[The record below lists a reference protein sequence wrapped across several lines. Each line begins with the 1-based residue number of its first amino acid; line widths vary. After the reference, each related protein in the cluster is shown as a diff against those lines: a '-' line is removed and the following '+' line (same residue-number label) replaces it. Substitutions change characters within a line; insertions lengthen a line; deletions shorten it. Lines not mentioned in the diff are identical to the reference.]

1 MQNKILRPLA
11 LVMATLGATAVRAQ
25 ELEVIGQPKSGLT
38 SLQPAATDV
47 AAATHGLDNLL
58 LYISVAIAGL
68 VALLMLWT
76 IVRFNSRANPTPKR
90 FTHNTPLEIA
100 WTLVP
105 VIILVFI
112 GANSLPVLYK
122 QQEIPQGDVTIKV
135 TGNQWYWSYEYPEQ
149 GFSFDA
155 FMLAE
160 DKLAEKGYDSSLYKL
175 ATDNVVVVPTG
186 KKIVMEVTGADVIH
200 SWTIPSFGVK
210 QDAVPGRTA
219 RLWFTVEPGMEGI
232 YFGQCSELC
241 GKDHAFMPIEV
252 KAVTPE
258 EYDAWLK
265 DAEQQFAL
273 APQAAPLVQSVQVA
287 STE

>member
-47 AAATHGLDNLL
+47 AAATQGLDNLL

-68 VALLMLWT
+68 VAVLMLWT

-105 VIILVFI
+105 VIILVVI
-112 GANSLPVLYK
+112 GANSMPVLYK

-160 DKLAEKGYDSSLYKL
+160 DKLAENGYDASLYKL

-186 KKIVMEVTGADVIH
+186 KKVVMEVTGADVIH

-210 QDAVPGRTA
+210 QDAVPGRVA
-219 RLWFTVEPGMEGI
+219 KLWFTVEPGMEGI

-241 GKDHAFMPIEV
+241 GKDHAYMPIEV
-252 KAVTPE
+252 KAVTPA

-265 DAEQQFAL
+265 DAQQEFAS
-273 APQAAPLVQSVQVA
+273 APQAAPLVQSVELA